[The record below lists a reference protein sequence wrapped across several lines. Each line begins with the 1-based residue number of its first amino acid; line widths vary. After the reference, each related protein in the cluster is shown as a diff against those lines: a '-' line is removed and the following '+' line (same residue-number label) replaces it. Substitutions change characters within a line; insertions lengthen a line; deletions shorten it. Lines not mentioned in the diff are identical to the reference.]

1 RLHFT
6 ATKSLEYT
14 SGNAMVPARFC
25 GIVRYI
31 SLQRIVHA
39 SSHRAAA
46 RAACR
51 LFNRRS
57 PDGSR
62 RRADPPDQL
71 LGHSNRLVDAGRR
84 GARLAVCRQSRR
96 QYSRKR
102 QGRRECPPRRFS
114 AGNDDSIGGRAR
126 NAVHTA
132 ERRRVYRKSSTAGR
146 FQRHVHHFA
155 HLHRPPNA
163 CRSFALP
170 NRYIDASA
178 IEHPNADHHAYGI
191 AYTNFTPYANRYVYT
206 ESHLYPLGYANDNP
220 HADADL

>member
-6 ATKSLEYT
+6 TTNSLEYT

-39 SSHRAAA
+39 SSHRADAH
-46 RAACR
+46 AACR
-51 LFNRRS
+51 LFNRRT

-62 RRADPPDQL
+62 RRAYPSDQL

-102 QGRRECPPRRFS
+102 QGRRECPPRRF
-114 AGNDDSIGGRAR
+114 ATGNDDGFGGRAR

-132 ERRRVYRKSSTAGR
+132 ERRRVYRKSSIAGR
-146 FQRHVHHFA
+146 FQRYVYHFA

-163 CRSFALP
+163 RRSFALS
-170 NRYIDASA
+170 NRDIHTSA

-191 AYTNFTPYANRYVYT
+191 AYANPYTYI
-206 ESHLYPLGYANDNP
+206 ESHLYP
-220 HADADL
+220 